1 MTALTGSPAGRSAL
15 EGSVALRTPRQLI
28 RFSLVCAGVVVAVL
42 LLLCFGKFT
51 RYQSAMG
58 QLTTDRGVAR
68 IQAREAAV
76 LATVQVNEGDL
87 VRPGQ
92 ILATLSRGAR
102 LFDERDVD
110 RARLQQANDGLR
122 LLQSRRSNAERLAA
136 ADRTRLEARRQTL
149 QSRLAQT
156 RDLLELHDR
165 HHRLELDRL
174 AALERLGE
182 RSLLAPSHLEDQR
195 RAVLKADMQVQATR
209 IERERVEGDLRDLGL
224 EIEQLPLDLASNLGS
239 LDMQIGDQQQKILD
253 AADRDTQVL
262 TAPMAGRVS
271 GLQAKAGESIR
282 ANAVLMTVVPED
294 ANLHAVLFVPSRA
307 IAFIRPAQSVSIRY
321 QAFPYQRYGIQHG
334 RIEQISQTILPAQ
347 DILANMPIGNEP
359 VYRVTVALQSQE
371 VSLGGK
377 HYPLQG
383 GMLLDADVA
392 LDRRAL
398 WQWFLDP
405 ILALRGKL

>member
-1 MTALTGSPAGRSAL
+1 MTAFSGSPAGRSAL
-15 EGSVALRTPRQLI
+15 EGSVALRTPRRLI
-28 RFSLVCAGVVVAVL
+28 HFSLVCAGVMVAVL

-58 QLTTDRGVAR
+58 QLTTDSGVAR

-76 LATVQVNEGDL
+76 LVTVPVNDGDL

-92 ILATLSRGAR
+92 VLATLSRGAR
-102 LFDERDVD
+102 LVDERDVD
-110 RARLQQANDGLR
+110 RARLQQANDGLA
-122 LLQSRRSNAERLAA
+122 LLVERRENAKRLAA
-136 ADRTRLEARRQTL
+136 ADQARLEARRQTL
-149 QSRLAQT
+149 QSRLVQT
-156 RDLLELHDR
+156 GNLLDLHER
-165 HHRLELDRL
+165 HQRIEQDRL
-174 AALERLGE
+174 TALSRLGE
-182 RSLLAPSHLEDQR
+182 RSLVAPSQLEDQR
-195 RAVLKADMQVQATR
+195 RAVLTADMQVQSTR
-209 IERERVEGDLRDLGL
+209 IERQRVEGDLRDLVL
-224 EIEQLPLDLASNLGS
+224 EIEQLPLDLTSTLGT
-239 LDMQIGDQQQKILD
+239 LDMQIGEQQQKVLD

-307 IAFIRPAQSVSIRY
+307 IAFIRPDQPVSIRY

-334 RIEQISQTILPAQ
+334 RIERISQTILPAQ
-347 DILANMPIGNEP
+347 DVLANMPIGNEP
-359 VYRVTVALQSQE
+359 VYRVTVALDSQD
-371 VSLGGK
+371 VALGGK